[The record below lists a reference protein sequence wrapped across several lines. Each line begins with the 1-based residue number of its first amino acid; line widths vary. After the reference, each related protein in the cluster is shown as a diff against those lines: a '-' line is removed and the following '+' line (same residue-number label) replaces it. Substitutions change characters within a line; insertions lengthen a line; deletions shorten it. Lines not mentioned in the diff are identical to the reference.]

1 MNKPTPLERII
12 SDWHWAAED
21 VRSGAISVKDSLILA
36 AAREELRVMRELC
49 EALTDE
55 RSADQAWE
63 IVGRIQDAEK
73 AYRTW
78 LAKQEGGR

>member
-1 MNKPTPLERII
+1 MNKPTPLDYLFDII
-12 SDWHWAAED
+12 DGITVDDRAAVVE
-21 VRSGAISVKDSLILA
+21 G
-36 AAREELRVMRELC
+36 AREELRVMRELC